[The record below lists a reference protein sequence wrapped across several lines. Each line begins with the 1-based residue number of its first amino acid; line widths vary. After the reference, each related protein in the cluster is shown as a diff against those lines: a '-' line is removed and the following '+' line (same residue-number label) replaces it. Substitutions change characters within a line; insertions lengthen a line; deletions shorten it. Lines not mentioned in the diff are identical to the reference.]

1 VKQKKFMIGAFVT
14 ALVLVL
20 PPVTRAQMA
29 VIDVASIVQLFQ
41 QIETM
46 QQVLSNARNQLSQ
59 AQQALQSMTGT
70 RGMQSL
76 LPGVVRNYLPGDWQ
90 QLGGSI
96 QNMSTTYPAL
106 AASVRSLVSGNA
118 ILSGAE
124 LSALSPSGQQRIQNV
139 RTLVAMSQ
147 AMARNALA
155 NGGSRFADLQGLI
168 GAIGSAT
175 DQKSILDLQARIEAE
190 QGMLQNEQT
199 KLQSLFQSLQAEEGA
214 MRQQEQEQRVAGHG
228 RFANRFQPTP

>member
-1 VKQKKFMIGAFVT
+1 MGSEMCI
-14 ALVLVL
+14 
-20 PPVTRAQMA
+20 R
-29 VIDVASIVQLFQ
+29 D
-41 QIETM
+41 
-46 QQVLSNARNQLSQ
+46 R
-59 AQQALQSMTGT
+59 SMTGT

-147 AMARNALA
+147 AMARNAVPVP
-155 NGGSRFADLQGLI
+155 SRATAARREKTGL
-168 GAIGSAT
+168 
-175 DQKSILDLQARIEAE
+175 LD
-190 QGMLQNEQT
+190 G
-199 KLQSLFQSLQAEEGA
+199 
-214 MRQQEQEQRVAGHG
+214 
-228 RFANRFQPTP
+228 